1 MLKLVM
7 TLLNVLGNTQPRLQT
22 TPAQATRTRAVEVAQ
37 FAEQIDLPLLEW
49 QRYFFD
55 EALKVNDEDNFIYRQ
70 ALIVCARQ
78 NGKTHLMRMRI
89 LAGLYLF
96 DEELQ
101 VATAQNRDLSLETFR
116 KVVDVID
123 NYDWL
128 RKKVK
133 HITRSNGR
141 EEIQLK
147 NGMRYKI
154 ISPNSSGARG
164 LSADVTYIDE
174 IRQHK
179 TFDAYAALQFTTQT
193 KKNAQSY
200 YISNAGDHTSVVLNA
215 LRQRALDKIENN
227 LDDPLLFMEWSAASG
242 RKLNDIEGWKE
253 ANPALGR
260 TITVESIKAGLN
272 SPPEIFMTEVLSQWV
287 ETMNSAFP
295 QGLFNQLI
303 QPNLTLKPD
312 KPTWL
317 GLEISPERDMW
328 ALTGS
333 QMQDDKTIAV
343 GLMEFQISDK
353 PIDDLFIAG
362 KVAEWA
368 KHYKAEEVIANRFT
382 CDSVVGKLRQAG
394 INANVVLG
402 SNYFKACDET
412 LAAMSGNRISHAN
425 QPELTDSV
433 NKCTKKVN
441 ETGSWYVV
449 RSKKATA
456 AISMILA
463 IHKAEEYGQRGQ
475 NQDIIVA

>member
-1 MLKLVM
+1 M
-7 TLLNVLGNTQPRLQT
+7 
-22 TPAQATRTRAVEVAQ
+22 
-37 FAEQIDLPLLEW
+37 PLLDW
-49 QRYFFD
+49 QKYFLN
-55 EALKVNDEDNFIYRQ
+55 EALKVDDENNFVYRQ
-70 ALIVCARQ
+70 ALLIVARQ
-78 NGKTHLMRMRI
+78 NGKTHLLRMRI

-116 KVVDVID
+116 KVIDVID

-133 HITRSNGR
+133 HITRANGR

-147 NGMRYKI
+147 NGCRYKI
-154 ISPNSSGARG
+154 IAPNSSGARG

-193 KKNAQSY
+193 KRNSQSFY
-200 YISNAGDHTSVVLNA
+200 VSNAGDHSSVVLNA
-215 LRQRALDKIENN
+215 LRQRALDKIETKS
-227 LDDPLLFMEWSAASG
+227 DEPLVFMEWSAKPD
-242 RKLNDIEGWKE
+242 RKLNDVEGWQE

-260 TITVESIKAGLN
+260 TITYESIKAGLN
-272 SPPEIFMTEVLSQWV
+272 SPPEIFQTEVLSQWV

-295 QGLFNQLI
+295 AGLFNQLV

-312 KPTWL
+312 RPTWL

-328 ALTGS
+328 ALTGT
-333 QMQDDKTIAV
+333 QILEDGTIAV
-343 GLMEFQISDK
+343 GLMEYQVNDR
-353 PIDDLFIAG
+353 PIDDLVIAG
-362 KVAEWA
+362 RVADWA
-368 KHYKAEEVIANRFT
+368 KHYRAEEVIANRFT

-394 INANVVLG
+394 INANVILG

-412 LAAMSGNRISHAN
+412 LAAMSGNRISHSN

-433 NKCTKKVN
+433 NKCTKKLN

-449 RSKKATA
+449 RAKKATA

-463 IHKAEEYGQRGQ
+463 IHKAEEYGQRSQ
-475 NQDIIVA
+475 HDIIVVA

>member
-1 MLKLVM
+1 M
-7 TLLNVLGNTQPRLQT
+7 
-22 TPAQATRTRAVEVAQ
+22 
-37 FAEQIDLPLLEW
+37 PLLEW
-49 QRYFFD
+49 QKYFLN
-55 EALKVNDEDNFIYRQ
+55 EALKVDEANNFVYRQ
-70 ALIVCARQ
+70 ALLVVARQ
-78 NGKTHLMRMRI
+78 NGKTHLLRMRI

-133 HITRSNGR
+133 HITRANGR

-147 NGMRYKI
+147 NGCRYKI
-154 ISPNSSGARG
+154 IAPNSSGARG

-193 KKNAQSY
+193 KRNSQSFY
-200 YISNAGDHTSVVLNA
+200 VSNAGDHSSVVLNA
-215 LRQRALDKIENN
+215 LRQRALDKIENKS
-227 LDDPLLFMEWSAASG
+227 DEPLLFMEWSASAG
-242 RKLNDIEGWKE
+242 RKLNDVEGWKE

-260 TITVESIKAGLN
+260 TITEDSIRAGLN
-272 SPPEIFMTEVLSQWV
+272 SPPEIFQTEVLSQWV

-295 QGLFNQLI
+295 SGLFNSLV

-312 KPTWL
+312 RPTWL

-328 ALTGS
+328 ALTGA
-333 QMQDDKTIAV
+333 QVLDDGTIAV
-343 GLMEFQISDK
+343 GLMEYQVNDR
-353 PIDDLFIAG
+353 PIDDLVIAG
-362 KVAEWA
+362 RVADWS
-368 KHYKAEEVIANRFT
+368 KHYRAEEVLANRFT

-394 INANVVLG
+394 INANVILG
-402 SNYFKACDET
+402 ANYFKACDET
-412 LAAMSGNRISHAN
+412 LSVMSGNRLSHSN
-425 QPELTDSV
+425 QQELTDSV
-433 NKCTKKVN
+433 NKCTKKLN

-449 RSKKATA
+449 RAKKATA
-456 AISMILA
+456 CISMILA
-463 IHKAEEYGQRGQ
+463 IHKAEEYGQRSK
-475 NQDIIVA
+475 NDIIVVA

>member
-1 MLKLVM
+1 M
-7 TLLNVLGNTQPRLQT
+7 
-22 TPAQATRTRAVEVAQ
+22 
-37 FAEQIDLPLLEW
+37 PLLEW
-49 QRYFFD
+49 QKYFLN
-55 EALKVNDEDNFIYRQ
+55 EALKVDDQNNFVYRQ
-70 ALIVCARQ
+70 ALLIVARQ
-78 NGKTHLMRMRI
+78 NGKTHLLRMRI

-116 KVVDVID
+116 KVIDVID
-123 NYDWL
+123 NFDWL

-133 HITRSNGR
+133 HITRANGR

-147 NGMRYKI
+147 NGCRYKI
-154 ISPNSSGARG
+154 IAPNSSGARG

-193 KKNAQSY
+193 KRNSQSFY
-200 YISNAGDHTSVVLNA
+200 VSNAGDHSSVVLNA
-215 LRQRALDKIENN
+215 LRQRALDKIETKS
-227 LDDPLLFMEWSAASG
+227 DEPLVFMEWSAKPD
-242 RKLNDIEGWKE
+242 RKLNDVEGWQE

-260 TITVESIKAGLN
+260 TITYESIKAGLN
-272 SPPEIFMTEVLSQWV
+272 SPPEIFQTEVLSQWV

-295 QGLFNQLI
+295 AGLFNQLV

-312 KPTWL
+312 RPTWL

-328 ALTGS
+328 ALTGT
-333 QMQDDKTIAV
+333 QILEDGTIAV
-343 GLMEFQISDK
+343 GLMEYQVNDR
-353 PIDDLFIAG
+353 PIDDLVIAG
-362 KVAEWA
+362 RVADWA
-368 KHYKAEEVIANRFT
+368 KHYRAEEVIANRFT

-394 INANVVLG
+394 INANVILG

-412 LAAMSGNRISHAN
+412 LAAMSGNRISHSN

-433 NKCTKKVN
+433 NKCTKKLN

-449 RSKKATA
+449 RAKKATA

-463 IHKAEEYGQRGQ
+463 IHKAEEYGQRSQ
-475 NQDIIVA
+475 HDIIVVA

>member
-1 MLKLVM
+1 M
-7 TLLNVLGNTQPRLQT
+7 
-22 TPAQATRTRAVEVAQ
+22 
-37 FAEQIDLPLLEW
+37 EW
-49 QRYFFD
+49 QRYFLD
-55 EALKVNDEDNFIYRQ
+55 EALKVDDEENFYYRQ
-70 ALIVCARQ
+70 ALLLVSRQ
-78 NGKTHLMRMRI
+78 NGKTHLIRMRI

-123 NYDWL
+123 NFDWL

-133 HITRSNGR
+133 HITRANGR

-147 NGMRYKI
+147 NGCRYKI
-154 ISPNSSGARG
+154 IAPNSSGARG

-193 KKNAQSY
+193 RKNSQSF
-200 YISNAGDHTSVVLNA
+200 YISNAGDHSSVVLNA

-227 LDDPLLFMEWSAASG
+227 TDEPLLFMEWSAAHG
-242 RKLNDIEGWKE
+242 RKLNDVEGWKE

-260 TITVESIKAGLN
+260 TITLDSIKAGLN
-272 SPPEIFMTEVLSQWV
+272 SPPEIFQTEVLCQWV

-295 QGLFNQLI
+295 SGLFNSLV

-312 KPTWL
+312 RPTWL

-328 ALTGS
+328 ALTGT
-333 QMQDDKTIAV
+333 QVLDDGTIAV
-343 GLMEFQISDK
+343 GLMEYQVNDR
-353 PIDDLFIAG
+353 PIDDLVIAG
-362 KVAEWA
+362 RVADWS

-394 INANVVLG
+394 INANVILG
-402 SNYFKACDET
+402 ANYFKACDET
-412 LAAMSGNRISHAN
+412 LSVMSGNRLSHSN

-433 NKCTKKVN
+433 NKCTKKLN

-463 IHKAEEYGQRGQ
+463 IHKAEEYGQRSQ

>member
-1 MLKLVM
+1 
-7 TLLNVLGNTQPRLQT
+7 LNVLGNTTPRLET
-22 TPAQATRTRAVEVAQ
+22 TPHPTNLTRVIELGHLAD
-37 FAEQIDLPLLEW
+37 QIEMPLLEW
-49 QRYFFD
+49 QKYFLN
-55 EALKVNDEDNFIYRQ
+55 EALKVDDQNNFVYRQ
-70 ALIVCARQ
+70 ALLIVARQ
-78 NGKTHLMRMRI
+78 NGKTHLLRMRI

-116 KVVDVID
+116 KVIDVID

-133 HITRSNGR
+133 HITRANGR

-147 NGMRYKI
+147 NGCRYKI
-154 ISPNSSGARG
+154 IAPNSSGARG

-193 KKNAQSY
+193 KRNSQSFY
-200 YISNAGDHTSVVLNA
+200 VSNAGDHSSVVLNA
-215 LRQRALDKIENN
+215 LRQRALDKIETKS
-227 LDDPLLFMEWSAASG
+227 DEPLVFMEWSAKPD
-242 RKLNDIEGWKE
+242 RKLNDVEGWQE

-260 TITVESIKAGLN
+260 TITYESIKAGLN
-272 SPPEIFMTEVLSQWV
+272 APPEIFQTEVLSQWV

-295 QGLFNQLI
+295 AGLFNQLV

-312 KPTWL
+312 RPTWL

-328 ALTGS
+328 ALTGT
-333 QMQDDKTIAV
+333 QILEDGTIAV
-343 GLMEFQISDK
+343 GLMEFQVNDR
-353 PIDDLFIAG
+353 PIDDLVIAG
-362 KVAEWA
+362 RVADWA
-368 KHYKAEEVIANRFT
+368 KHYRAEEVIANRFT

-394 INANVVLG
+394 INANVILG

-412 LAAMSGNRISHAN
+412 LAAMSGNRISHSN

-433 NKCTKKVN
+433 NKCTKKLN

-449 RSKKATA
+449 RAKKATA

-463 IHKAEEYGQRGQ
+463 IHKAEEYGQRSQ
-475 NQDIIVA
+475 HDIIVVA

>member
-1 MLKLVM
+1 M
-7 TLLNVLGNTQPRLQT
+7 TLLNVLGHSTPRLQT
-22 TPAQATRTRAVEVAQ
+22 TPAQTNRTRALEVAQ
-37 FAEQIDLPLLEW
+37 FSEQIEMPLLDW
-49 QRYFFD
+49 QQYFFD
-55 EALKVNDEDNFIYRQ
+55 EALKVNENDNFIYRQ
-70 ALIVCARQ
+70 ALLLVARQ

-89 LAGLYLF
+89 LSGLYLF

-116 KVVDVID
+116 KCVEVIE
-123 NYDWL
+123 NFDWL

-147 NGMRYKI
+147 NGCRYKI

-227 LDDPLLFMEWSAASG
+227 TDEPLLFMEWSAANG
-242 RKLNDIEGWKE
+242 RKLNDVEGWKE
-253 ANPALGR
+253 SNPSLGK
-260 TITVESIKAGLN
+260 TITIESIKAGL
-272 SPPEIFMTEVLSQWV
+272 SAPTEIFQTEVLCQWV

-295 QGLFNQLI
+295 QGLFTSLV

-312 KPTWL
+312 RPTWL

-333 QMQDDKTIAV
+333 QMQEDQNIAV

-368 KHYKAEEVIANRFT
+368 KHYRAEEVIANRFT

-433 NKCTKKVN
+433 NKCTKKTN

-449 RSKKATA
+449 RSKRATA

-463 IHKAEEYGQRGQ
+463 VHKATEYGGRSQ
-475 NQDIIVA
+475 NADIIVA

>member
-1 MLKLVM
+1 MIHLS
-7 TLLNVLGNTQPRLQT
+7 VLGNSRPRLQT
-22 TPAQATRTRAVEVAQ
+22 TPIQANRTKAVEVAQ
-37 FAEQIDLPLLEW
+37 FAEQIDIPLLEW
-49 QRYFFD
+49 QKYFLD
-55 EALKVNDEDNFIYRQ
+55 EALKVDDKDNFYYRQ
-70 ALIVCARQ
+70 ALLLVSRQ
-78 NGKTHLMRMRI
+78 NGKTHLIRMRI

-123 NYDWL
+123 NFDWL

-133 HITRSNGR
+133 HITRANGR

-147 NGMRYKI
+147 NGCRYKI
-154 ISPNSSGARG
+154 IAPNSSGARG

-193 KKNAQSY
+193 RKNSQSF
-200 YISNAGDHTSVVLNA
+200 YISNAGDHSSVVLNA

-227 LDDPLLFMEWSAASG
+227 TDEPLLFMEWSAAHG
-242 RKLNDIEGWKE
+242 RKLNDVEGWKE

-260 TITVESIKAGLN
+260 TITLDSIKAGLN
-272 SPPEIFMTEVLSQWV
+272 SPPEIFQTEVLCQWV

-295 QGLFNQLI
+295 SGLFNSLV
-303 QPNLTLKPD
+303 QPNMTLKPD
-312 KPTWL
+312 RPTWL

-328 ALTGS
+328 ALTGA
-333 QMQDDKTIAV
+333 QVLDDGTIAV
-343 GLMEFQISDK
+343 GLMEYQVNDR
-353 PIDDLFIAG
+353 PIDDLVIAG
-362 KVAEWA
+362 RVADWS

-394 INANVVLG
+394 INANVILG
-402 SNYFKACDET
+402 ANYFKACDET
-412 LAAMSGNRISHAN
+412 LSVMSGNRLSHSN

-433 NKCTKKVN
+433 NKCTKKLN

-463 IHKAEEYGQRGQ
+463 IHKAEEYGQRAQ
-475 NQDIIVA
+475 HDIIVVA